1 MDWEEVWIVTAELAI
16 LFMSVSLLGTFFFF
30 LIKETHSYAGSLLI
44 TSRCAIRG
52 LCETANS
59 STTENWQWKTQMR
72 AEQSRKRRRS
82 RAVRDVL
89 KLCALRG
96 ARTVSRGGSRSNTT
110 LLPDRQ
116 SGGAPR
122 EQKGP
127 CFSLS
132 GLCIVSHF
140 FAYRKEGETL
150 VGCMRSERE
159 KRLLSIFVV
168 QKWVQL
174 TPQHMVYLENM
185 RAHCSHCCGKIFPVV
200 YGTS

>member
-1 MDWEEVWIVTAELAI
+1 MMRNYRFTTCWPDRLGAKTVTAI
-16 LFMSVSLLGTFFFF
+16 WYWFICSVISTFMP
-30 LIKETHSYAGSLLI
+30 K
-44 TSRCAIRG
+44 RNG

-116 SGGAPR
+116 SGGAPV
-122 EQKGP
+122 GP
-127 CFSLS
+127 TSARSNPNALS
-132 GLCIVSHF
+132 DSTWVHNTPELGRNAGVPDGF
-140 FAYRKEGETL
+140 RAAETA
-150 VGCMRSERE
+150 
-159 KRLLSIFVV
+159 F
-168 QKWVQL
+168 
-174 TPQHMVYLENM
+174 VYLCLAKAAATVDTTQPM
-185 RAHCSHCCGKIFPVV
+185 LLWYTVHRIDASIYSSHYRFDRATTI
-200 YGTS
+200 